1 MVCQVCQASC
11 NPSLSSA
18 YIIRTRLETATR
30 VHRSGY
36 PRLVRFYQ
44 RGKYRGR
51 ASRPSSDSHG
61 RPHRRDRGQ
70 GRWRKRRHYGHRPD
84 RCPAS
89 LTTSAGLTPGN
100 GASTPCFSTRWNHS
114 APGCLER
121 GDFGGSRAVRSDT
134 MPVSNVLLLVNLS
147 LNRSDEELDVIS
159 GMPPPSRTGITETS
173 TVSTCRASSRLRKS
187 DPPPKSQMSLP
198 GFDRS
203 SASARSGF
211 SETMV
216 TLG

>member
-44 RGKYRGR
+44 RGKYQGR

-121 GDFGGSRAVRSDT
+121 GDFGGSRAVRSVFVALSCLDKSGRET
-134 MPVSNVLLLVNLS
+134 FSKSIRVSNDVGYLQRTRGIRQGSGCFLLHSVLQRHDACLE
-147 LNRSDEELDVIS
+147 R
-159 GMPPPSRTGITETS
+159 PT
-173 TVSTCRASSRLRKS
+173 AS
-187 DPPPKSQMSLP
+187 
-198 GFDRS
+198 
-203 SASARSGF
+203 
-211 SETMV
+211 
-216 TLG
+216 